1 MAFLMSYFKKKA
13 NDAPSPHK
21 VAVKKTLSQLGIDDD
36 AIPES
41 SWNRFQMPVRS
52 GSFGDLSNAPATPPS
67 YRRATSTGG
76 VREKDRTMSLSSSL
90 PSSSPTWMVA
100 EDEQPQSK
108 PLAVWKRERDEAAA
122 YELEATD
129 DDQDDDADGG
139 GDGDKHY
146 DDDDFAI
153 VWDAEGNQIQIEP
166 TTTAAA
172 GALVKARRAPARD
185 YTQLLPNE
193 LIQRIMRYT
202 DAGSI
207 GRAAQVCFRWNVLAR
222 SRHIQQQPSFKIDIR
237 FAKYRTGQA
246 APDPVASAD
255 DQINALALAPDGTLY
270 AAAGQVIRVIRP
282 GYGGSERVLEG
293 HTDMVCAL
301 ALGADGVLFS
311 GGFDKSIIAWD
322 AAGNKLYSLDGNT
335 GSVRALA
342 LSPDGRLLYS
352 GGHDK
357 KVRVWT
363 LDGSSPVKILE
374 GHRSGVYALAVSP
387 DGKRVYSGAGSKDA
401 RIHVWSQDGDLEQV
415 LTGHQGGIFALATAG
430 DGTLYSGSVDKT
442 IRIWSPKGKLAH
454 TVRGHRFTVQTLA
467 VHAEKLFSGSID
479 TTVRVWDRH
488 SGAYIQTLSKHSG
501 TVAGLAVTTVGR
513 VYSAAQDKSILLW

>member
-13 NDAPSPHK
+13 NEAPSPQK

-36 AIPES
+36 AVPES

-67 YRRATSTGG
+67 YRRPASTGG

-90 PSSSPTWMVA
+90 PSSSPTWMLA
-100 EDEQPQSK
+100 EDEQPRPK

-122 YELEATD
+122 YELEAADGTD
-129 DDQDDDADGG
+129 VNQDDDDDAD
-139 GDGDKHY
+139 DIS
-146 DDDDFAI
+146 AI
-153 VWDAEGNQIQIEP
+153 AWDAEGNQIQIEP
-166 TTTAAA
+166 TTAAAA
-172 GALVKARRAPARD
+172 GALVKARRAPAGD
-185 YTQLLPNE
+185 HTQLLPNE
-193 LIQRIMRYT
+193 LIQRILRYT
-202 DAGSI
+202 DAGTI

-222 SRHIQQQPSFKIDIR
+222 SRHIQQQPGFKIDIR

-246 APDPVASAD
+246 APDPVASVD
-255 DQINALALAPDGTLY
+255 DQINALALAPDGTLF

-282 GYGGSERVLEG
+282 EPVQHGEADRVLKG

-322 AAGNKLYSLDGNT
+322 AAGNQLYSLVGHT

-415 LTGHQGGIFALATAG
+415 LTGHQGGVFALATAG

-442 IRIWSPKGKLAH
+442 IRIWSPEGKLAH

-467 VHAEKLFSGSID
+467 VHAGKLFSGSID

-501 TVAGLAVTTVGR
+501 TVAGLAVTTIGR